1 MSVKEG
7 RIRLYLAD
15 IRPLYQEKTFQR
27 VYEMAEDG
35 RRQKADACRTLQAK
49 AASLAAGFLAEY
61 ALRDNGYGNCVIRCD
76 ENGAPKAVRKAENEK
91 LMQSGAFISL
101 SHSGDY
107 AVCAIAGRPVGVDI
121 QKEQPIRQSVLRHF
135 LPETEREEFL
145 ARHGM
150 REEGKAAEGYR
161 PPLTSNIFLPDAARQ
176 EFLRLW
182 TAKESFMKLTGLG
195 MAAGFANIGVD
206 LKEGLVYMGG
216 EPDGQE
222 KRVTGAVLKE
232 YRAPEGYF
240 LSACAEDSIQAGIRL
255 L

>member
-15 IRPLYQEKTFQR
+15 IRPLYQEKTFQC

-61 ALRDNGYGNCVIRCD
+61 ALRDNGYGNRAIVYA
-76 ENGAPKAVRKAENEK
+76 ENGAPKVAGNTEV
-91 LMQSGAFISL
+91 FISL

-150 REEGKAAEGYR
+150 REEGKAAGGYR